1 MGRDG
6 TKIAGVVEENRD
18 LLKVEEGSPH
28 WDRYLLY
35 LDHIITRGLVD
46 TVNCRYAVYRR
57 SYCVVDKLEDYC
69 MKPSNFSTKQILY

>member
-6 TKIAGVVEENRD
+6 TKIATVVEENRA

-46 TVNCRYAVYRR
+46 TVNCRCAVCQR
-57 SYCVVDKLEDYC
+57 SYYVVDKLEGYRMC
-69 MKPSNFSTKQILY
+69 PSNFSTKQIPY

>member
-6 TKIAGVVEENRD
+6 TKIAGVVEENRA

-46 TVNCRYAVYRR
+46 TVNCRCAVCQR
-57 SYCVVDKLEDYC
+57 SYSSVDKLEGC
-69 MKPSNFSTKQILY
+69 CLSPSNFSTNLIPY